1 MSSSFTSELKKI
13 LLEAGCY
20 FERQGKGD
28 HEIWYSPITNHR
40 FVVDSSIKS
49 RHTANAVLK
58 QAGLPKAF

>member
-1 MSSSFTSELKKI
+1 MASSFTPQLKKL
-13 LLEAGCY
+13 LLEAGCF

-28 HEIWYSPITNHR
+28 HQIWYSPITNRR
-40 FVVDSSIKS
+40 FVVDNSIKS